1 MDILVIVIPKAKPKL
16 RKGRGSAQRRFLRL
30 RPKRVMYRN
39 CYPKSCPAPTV
50 REDEVVVDVSFSF
63 CHNIHEQAINR
74 LMRETLDV
82 EIRDLPAV
90 LQSAYAEHTVLS
102 GDECASEISHDFGES
117 RAADCNLD

>member
-39 CYPKSCPAPTV
+39 CYPKSGPAHTV
-50 REDEVVVDVSFSF
+50 RENDVVFDVAFSFS
-63 CHNIHEQAINR
+63 HNNHEQAINR

-82 EIRDLPAV
+82 KILDLPEV
-90 LQSAYAEHTVLS
+90 LQSAYAEHTALS
-102 GDECASEISHDFGES
+102 GGECATEISHDFGES
-117 RAADCNLD
+117 RVADCNLD